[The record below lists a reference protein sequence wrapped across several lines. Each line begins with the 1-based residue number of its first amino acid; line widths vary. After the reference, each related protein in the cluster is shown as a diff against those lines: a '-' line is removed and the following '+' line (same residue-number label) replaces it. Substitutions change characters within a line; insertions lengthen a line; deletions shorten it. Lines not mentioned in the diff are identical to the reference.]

1 MITSITGP
9 LTEATPLRA
18 VIELNGFGYEVN
30 IPVTTAERLPAV
42 GQSTKLHTHVV
53 YREDSQTLY
62 GFATLEDRN
71 FFRLLIE
78 HVSGVGPKVALSI
91 MSRLS
96 LPLLQSAIRNS
107 DVATLSKCPGIGK
120 KTAERLI
127 VELRNRVGA
136 TDSPPEPTKAVGN
149 EPQSNAAST
158 PSSSASAVQ
167 DAVSALGVLGYKV
180 PDADKAVRQALIALG
195 GEATTEQLI
204 KHALGR

>member
-9 LTEATPLRA
+9 LTEASPLRA

-62 GFATLEDRN
+62 GFATLEDRD

-96 LPLLQSAIRNS
+96 LPLLESAIRNS

-127 VELRNRVGA
+127 VELRNRVSA
-136 TDSPPEPTKAVGN
+136 THSTPEPIRADGSKAVAVKA
-149 EPQSNAAST
+149 PLA
-158 PSSSASAVQ
+158 SSASAMQ
-167 DAVSALGVLGYKV
+167 DAVSALSVLGYKV
-180 PDADKAVRQALIALG
+180 PEADKAVRQALIALG
-195 GEATTEQLI
+195 GEASTEQLI